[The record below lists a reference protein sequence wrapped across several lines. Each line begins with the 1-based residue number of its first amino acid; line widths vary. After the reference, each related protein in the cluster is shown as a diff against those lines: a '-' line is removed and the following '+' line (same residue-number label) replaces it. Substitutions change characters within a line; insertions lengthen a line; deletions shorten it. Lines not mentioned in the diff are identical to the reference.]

1 MSLPSESWWSPF
13 HLSDPFLAESHLSSS
28 ATESWL
34 VIFSW
39 SDGFAFS
46 LQAPLY
52 PTKAKLFPGSTFVIG
67 YDTAI
72 RLVDGKYYGGDDA
85 ALLQI
90 AAMKQSVSA
99 CA

>member
-1 MSLPSESWWSPF
+1 MSLPSESWFSF
-13 HLSDPFLAESHLSSS
+13 HLSDPFLAESHLFCYRKL
-28 ATESWL
+28 ACH
-34 VIFSW
+34 FSW
-39 SDGFAFS
+39 SDGVAFS

>member
-1 MSLPSESWWSPF
+1 MSAGLTGALP
-13 HLSDPFLAESHLSSS
+13 
-28 ATESWL
+28 
-34 VIFSW
+34 
-39 SDGFAFS
+39 

-52 PTKAKLFPGSTFVIG
+52 PTKARLFPGSTFVIG

-90 AAMKQSVSA
+90 AAMKQSVTASA
-99 CA
+99 